1 MPGPVP
7 GVRESGHSMG
17 AGKLRILAVNG
28 VAAACVAV
36 LASACSGS
44 SSTLANGA
52 PAPAT
57 PTVTPTA
64 VPVLGDMKLA
74 TFPQSSNGL
83 RALQVCEQ
91 WAMLRGEYVTRV
103 RKENTHQLQ
112 LWFSS
117 SDWLTAFNANSALK
131 IDPAYMHISTD
142 LGIVTAPGGAS
153 ISAARMLDA
162 SCAAGN

>member
-1 MPGPVP
+1 M
-7 GVRESGHSMG
+7 R
-17 AGKLRILAVNG
+17 ARKLRVLAVNG
-28 VAAACVAV
+28 VVAACVAV

-44 SSTLANGA
+44 SSTLANGQ
-52 PAPAT
+52 PASAT

-64 VPVLGDMKLA
+64 VPVLGAMKLA
-74 TFPQSSNGL
+74 TFPQTWDGM

-91 WAMLRGEYVTRV
+91 WALLRGEYVTRV
-103 RKENTHQLQ
+103 QKDNTLQLQ
-112 LWFSS
+112 LWFSG

-131 IDPAYMHISTD
+131 VDPAYMHISTD
-142 LGIVTAPGGAS
+142 LGIVTAPGGAG

>member
-1 MPGPVP
+1 MRARKPRV
-7 GVRESGHSMG
+7 
-17 AGKLRILAVNG
+17 LAVNG
-28 VAAACVAV
+28 VVAAVVAV

-44 SSTLANGA
+44 SSTLSNGQ

-64 VPVLGDMKLA
+64 VPVLGGMKLA
-74 TFPQSSNGL
+74 TFPQSWDGM

-103 RKENTHQLQ
+103 RKESTLQLQ

-117 SDWLTAFNANSALK
+117 DDWLTAFNANSGIK
-131 IDPAYMHISTD
+131 TDPAYMHISTD

-153 ISAARMLDA
+153 ISAGKMLDA

>member
-1 MPGPVP
+1 M
-7 GVRESGHSMG
+7 R
-17 AGKLRILAVNG
+17 AGKPRILAAYGV
-28 VAAACVAV
+28 VAAIVAV

-44 SSTLANGA
+44 SSTLSNGD

-57 PTVTPTA
+57 PSVTPTP
-64 VPVLGDMKLA
+64 VPVLGDLKLA
-74 TFPQSSNGL
+74 TFPQSWDGI

-91 WAMLRGEYVTRV
+91 WALLRGEYVDRV
-103 RKENTHQLQ
+103 RKENTLQLQ
-112 LWFSS
+112 LWFSG

-131 IDPAYMHISTD
+131 VDPSYMHISTD

-162 SCAAGN
+162 SCAAGD

>member
-1 MPGPVP
+1 M
-7 GVRESGHSMG
+7 R
-17 AGKLRILAVNG
+17 ARKLRVLAVNG
-28 VAAACVAV
+28 VVAVSVAV
-36 LASACSGS
+36 LASACSGT
-44 SSTLANGA
+44 SSTLANGE

-57 PTVTPTA
+57 PTVTPTS

-74 TFPQSSNGL
+74 TFPDSWDGA

-91 WAMLRGEYVTRV
+91 WALLRGEYVTRV
-103 RKENTHQLQ
+103 QKESTHQLQ

-117 SDWLTAFNANSALK
+117 NDWLTAFNANSALK
-131 IDPAYMHISTD
+131 VDPAYMHISTD

-153 ISAARMLDA
+153 ISAAKMLDA

>member
-1 MPGPVP
+1 M
-7 GVRESGHSMG
+7 R
-17 AGKLRILAVNG
+17 ARKLRVLAVNG
-28 VAAACVAV
+28 VVAACVAV
-36 LASACSGS
+36 LASACTGS
-44 SSTLANGA
+44 SSTLDNGQ

-57 PTVTPTA
+57 PTVTPTP

-74 TFPQSSNGL
+74 TFPQSWDGL

-91 WAMLRGEYVTRV
+91 WALLRGEYVTRV
-103 RKENTHQLQ
+103 RKDNTLQLQ

-117 SDWLTAFNANSALK
+117 DDWLTAFNANSGLK
-131 IDPAYMHISTD
+131 VDPTYMHISTD

-153 ISAARMLDA
+153 ISSARMLDA

>member
-1 MPGPVP
+1 M
-7 GVRESGHSMG
+7 R
-17 AGKLRILAVNG
+17 ARKLRVLAVNG
-28 VAAACVAV
+28 VVAACVAV

-44 SSTLANGA
+44 SSTLANGQ
-52 PAPAT
+52 PASAT

-64 VPVLGDMKLA
+64 VPVLGDIKLA
-74 TFPQSSNGL
+74 TFPQTWDGM

-91 WAMLRGEYVTRV
+91 WVLLRGEYVTRV
-103 RKENTHQLQ
+103 QKDNTLQLQ

-117 SDWLTAFNANSALK
+117 NDWLTAFNANSALK
-131 IDPAYMHISTD
+131 VDPSYMHISTD
-142 LGIVTAPGGAS
+142 LGIVTAPGGAG

>member
-1 MPGPVP
+1 M
-7 GVRESGHSMG
+7 R
-17 AGKLRILAVNG
+17 AGKLRVLAAHG
-28 VAAACVAV
+28 VAAATVAV

-44 SSTLANGA
+44 SSTLSNGD

-57 PTVTPTA
+57 PSVTPTA
-64 VPVLGDMKLA
+64 VAVLGDMKLA
-74 TFPQSSNGL
+74 TFPQSWDGL

-103 RKENTHQLQ
+103 QRRDSTLQLQ

-117 SDWLTAFNANSALK
+117 DAWLTAFNANSALK
-131 IDPAYMHISTD
+131 ADPSYMHISTD
-142 LGIVTAPGGAS
+142 LGIVTAPGGTG

-162 SCAAGN
+162 SCAAGD

>member
-1 MPGPVP
+1 M
-7 GVRESGHSMG
+7 R
-17 AGKLRILAVNG
+17 AGKLRVLAAHGV
-28 VAAACVAV
+28 VAATVAV

-44 SSTLANGA
+44 SSTLSNGE

-57 PTVTPTA
+57 PSVTPTA

-74 TFPQSSNGL
+74 TFPQSWDGM

-91 WAMLRGEYVTRV
+91 WALLRGEYVTRV
-103 RKENTHQLQ
+103 RKENTLQLQ

-117 SDWLTAFNANSALK
+117 DDWLTAFNANSSLK
-131 IDPAYMHISTD
+131 IDPGYMHISTD

-153 ISAARMLDA
+153 ISASRMLDA
-162 SCAAGN
+162 SCAAGD

>member
-1 MPGPVP
+1 M
-7 GVRESGHSMG
+7 R
-17 AGKLRILAVNG
+17 ARKLRVLAVHG
-28 VAAACVAV
+28 VVAASVAV

-44 SSTLANGA
+44 SSTLSNGE

-64 VPVLGDMKLA
+64 VPVLGGMKLA
-74 TFPQSSNGL
+74 TFPQSWNGL

-91 WAMLRGEYVTRV
+91 WAMLRGEYVNRV
-103 RKENTHQLQ
+103 RKDTTLQLQ

-117 SDWLTAFNANSALK
+117 DAWLTAFNANSALK
-131 IDPAYMHISTD
+131 VDPTYMHISTD
-142 LGIVTAPGGAS
+142 LGIVTAPGGSS

>member
-1 MPGPVP
+1 MRARNLQV
-7 GVRESGHSMG
+7 
-17 AGKLRILAVNG
+17 LAVNG
-28 VAAACVAV
+28 VVAALVTMLV
-36 LASACSGS
+36 SACSGS
-44 SSTLANGA
+44 SSTLANGE

-74 TFPQSSNGL
+74 TFPQSWDGV

-91 WAMLRGEYVTRV
+91 WVLLRGDYVSRV
-103 RKENTHQLQ
+103 QKENTHQLQ

-117 SDWLTAFNANSALK
+117 SDWNSAFSANSAIK
-131 IDPAYMHISTD
+131 TDPTFMHISTD

-153 ISAARMLDA
+153 ISAAKMLDA

>member
-1 MPGPVP
+1 M
-7 GVRESGHSMG
+7 R
-17 AGKLRILAVNG
+17 AGKLRVRAAHGV
-28 VAAACVAV
+28 VAATVAV

-44 SSTLANGA
+44 SSTLSNGE

-57 PTVTPTA
+57 PSVTPTA
-64 VPVLGDMKLA
+64 VPVLGEMKLA
-74 TFPQSSNGL
+74 TFPQSWDGL

-91 WAMLRGEYVTRV
+91 WALLRGEYVDRV
-103 RKENTHQLQ
+103 RKENTLQLQ

-117 SDWLTAFNANSALK
+117 GDWVTAFNANSALK
-131 IDPAYMHISTD
+131 VDPSYMHISTD

-153 ISAARMLDA
+153 ISAAKMLDA

>member
-1 MPGPVP
+1 M
-7 GVRESGHSMG
+7 R
-17 AGKLRILAVNG
+17 ATKLRVLAVNG
-28 VAAACVAV
+28 VVAAAVAV

-44 SSTLANGA
+44 SSTLANGQ

-57 PTVTPTA
+57 PSVTPTA

-74 TFPQSSNGL
+74 TFPQSWDGW

-91 WAMLRGEYVTRV
+91 WALLRGEYVTRV
-103 RKENTHQLQ
+103 QQDNTHQLQ

-117 SDWLTAFNANSALK
+117 NDWITAFNANSGLK
-131 IDPAYMHISTD
+131 VDPTYMHISTD

-153 ISAARMLDA
+153 ISAAKMLDG

>member
-1 MPGPVP
+1 M
-7 GVRESGHSMG
+7 R
-17 AGKLRILAVNG
+17 AGKLRVLAVNG
-28 VAAACVAV
+28 VVAAVVAV
-36 LASACSGS
+36 LGCACSGS
-44 SSTLANGA
+44 SSTLGNGQ

-74 TFPQSSNGL
+74 TFPQTWDGM

-91 WAMLRGEYVTRV
+91 WAQLRGAYVTRV
-103 RKENTHQLQ
+103 KQDNTLQLQ

-117 SDWLTAFNANSALK
+117 DDWLTAFNANSGIK
-131 IDPAYMHISTD
+131 TDSTYMHISTD
-142 LGIVTAPGGAS
+142 LGIVTAPRGSS
-153 ISAARMLDA
+153 ISAAKMLDA